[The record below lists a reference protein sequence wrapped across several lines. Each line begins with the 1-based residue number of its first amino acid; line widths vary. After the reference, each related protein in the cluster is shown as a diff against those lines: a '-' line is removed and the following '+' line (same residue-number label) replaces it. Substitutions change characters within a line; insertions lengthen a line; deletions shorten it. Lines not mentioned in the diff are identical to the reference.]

1 MINIKGVEVLEV
13 VSSNLPS
20 LKCFIL
26 ILLGI
31 VIIFAGVGFLFGWLS
46 NTNYMVIQG
55 GLIGAIVSLVII
67 VPLSIL
73 YMIESY
79 NNPEQPR
86 YKVFVTKDVNM
97 EEFLEEY
104 VIISQEGKILTIEKI
119 ENNEKN
125 N

>member
-20 LKCFIL
+20 FKCFIL

-46 NTNYMVIQG
+46 DINYMVRQG
-55 GLIGAIVSLVII
+55 VLIGAIVSLVIV
-67 VPLSIL
+67 VPLVVI
-73 YMIESY
+73 YIID
-79 NNPEQPR
+79 NHDKPEQPR

-104 VIISQEGKILTIEKI
+104 IIISQEGKILTIEKI
-119 ENNEKN
+119 ENNEK
-125 N
+125 

>member
-1 MINIKGVEVLEV
+1 MIDIKGVEVLEV

-20 LKCFIL
+20 FKCFIL

-46 NTNYMVIQG
+46 DINYMVVQG

-67 VPLSIL
+67 FPLSMI
-73 YMIESY
+73 YIIESC
-79 NNPEQPR
+79 NKPEQPQ
-86 YKVFVTKDVNM
+86 YKVFITKEVNM

-104 VIISQEGKILTIEKI
+104 TIISQEGKILTIEKI
-119 ENNEKN
+119 GE
-125 N
+125 